1 MLLAARFWKTRLCSE
16 KKHPRCQ
23 LPEIRLTHMNK
34 INQALH
40 DELLAMRERD
50 QEVRKTLVEKY
61 GRNLHWSA
69 DDLAWME
76 SIDHAN
82 TARMKE
88 IIAQY
93 GWPGYSLV
101 GEDGEHT
108 VWLLVQH
115 IDRDLPFPKQC
126 LELLTAAV

>member
-50 QEVRKTLVEKY
+50 QETRRTVVERY
-61 GRNLHWSA
+61 DMNLNWSA

-82 TARMKE
+82 TAMKE
-88 IIAQY
+88 IIARVWLAWVLT
-93 GWPGYSLV
+93 GWGRWRTY
-101 GEDGEHT
+101 

-115 IDRDLPFPKQC
+115 IDNDLPFPKQC
-126 LELLTAAV
+126 LEY